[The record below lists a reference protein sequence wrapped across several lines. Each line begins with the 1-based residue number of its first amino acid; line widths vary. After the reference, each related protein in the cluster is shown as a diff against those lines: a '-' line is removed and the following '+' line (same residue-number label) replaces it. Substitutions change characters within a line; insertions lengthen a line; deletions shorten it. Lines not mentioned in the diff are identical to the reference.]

1 MPYDITSDELTH
13 MSKRIKRVMKFNKRF
28 YKNQESRKG
37 KKPNEQ
43 SSNEKG
49 KCYSKGKKIEC
60 YNCEGLGHYANDC
73 PSPKDAKKFM
83 QSTRSDIDSEESAS
97 TTFEDAR

>member
-1 MPYDITSDELTH
+1 MNWHICPKELKG
-13 MSKRIKRVMKFNKRF
+13 SWNSIKGSTRT
-28 YKNQESRKG
+28 KNLEKE

>member
-1 MPYDITSDELTH
+1 MNWHICPKELKG
-13 MSKRIKRVMKFNKRF
+13 SWNSIKGSTRT
-28 YKNQESRKG
+28 KNLEKE

-83 QSTRSDIDSEESAS
+83 
-97 TTFEDAR
+97 